1 VSGTLLAAGGTVEVF
16 ALPVFRRF
24 VRIAALASGLFLG
37 TPTLAAAA
45 PAAASANYTVKSGD
59 TLSGIA
65 SRFGVSLKSLL
76 QANAMTAKA
85 VIRPGQVLKV
95 PTDAAAALS
104 PTGNLPTD
112 INTAEK
118 RALIPLF
125 RASAKEAG
133 VSVDLLM
140 ALAYTESRWTQG
152 ARSTDRAVGVGQLLP
167 STSRYISGSIMHE
180 PGLDPR
186 NLQDNLRMTSHY
198 LRYLITAFPG
208 NGEQALAAYFEG
220 ETSVRQSG
228 PSRSGLQ
235 YARKILTRRVM
246 FLNPA

>member
-1 VSGTLLAAGGTVEVF
+1 
-16 ALPVFRRF
+16 LPVFRRF
-24 VRIAALASGLFLG
+24 VRIAALASGLLLG

-45 PAAASANYTVKSGD
+45 PAAATSNYTVKSGD
-59 TLSGIA
+59 TLMGIA

-76 QANAMTAKA
+76 QANALTAKT

-95 PTDAAAALS
+95 PTDVAVPLAA
-104 PTGNLPTD
+104 TGELPAD

-133 VSVDLLM
+133 VSIDLLM
-140 ALAYTESRWTQG
+140 SLAYSESRWSQG
-152 ARSTDRAVGVGQLLP
+152 ARSVDRAVGVGQLVP
-167 STSRYISGSIMHE
+167 RTSRYISTSIMHE

-186 NLQDNLRMTSHY
+186 NLQDNLRMTAHY

-220 ETSVRQSG
+220 EMLVSRSG
-228 PSRSGLQ
+228 ASRSGLQ

-246 FLNPA
+246 FLNAA

>member
-1 VSGTLLAAGGTVEVF
+1 VGGTLLAAGGTVEVF

-24 VRIAALASGLFLG
+24 VRIAALASGLLLG

-45 PAAASANYTVKSGD
+45 PAAASSNYTVKSGD

-76 QANAMTAKA
+76 QANAMTAKT

-95 PTDAAAALS
+95 PTDVAAALS
-104 PTGNLPTD
+104 AGELPSD

-125 RASAKEAG
+125 RAAANEAG

-152 ARSTDRAVGVGQLLP
+152 ARSADRAVGVGQLLP

-220 ETSVRQSG
+220 ETSVRRSG
-228 PSRSGLQ
+228 PSRPGLQ

-246 FLNPA
+246 FLNAA

>member
-1 VSGTLLAAGGTVEVF
+1 MGSTLLAAGGSVEVF
-16 ALPVFRRF
+16 ALPLFRRLIR
-24 VRIAALASGLFLG
+24 VAALASGLFLG

-65 SRFGVSLKSLL
+65 SRFGVSLRSLL
-76 QANAMTAKA
+76 QANTITAKS

-95 PTDAAAALS
+95 PTDVVAPSS
-104 PTGNLPTD
+104 PTGVLPSD

-152 ARSTDRAVGVGQLLP
+152 ARSADRAVGVGQLLP
-167 STSRYISGSIMHE
+167 RTSRYISGSIMDE

-186 NLQDNLRMTSHY
+186 NLRDNLRMTAHY
-198 LRYLITAFPG
+198 LRYLIVAFPG

-220 ETSVRQSG
+220 ESSVRRSG
-228 PSRSGLQ
+228 PSRSGRQ

-246 FLNPA
+246 FLNAA

>member
-1 VSGTLLAAGGTVEVF
+1 VGGTLLAAGGTVEVF

-24 VRIAALASGLFLG
+24 VRIAALASGLLLG

-45 PAAASANYTVKSGD
+45 PAAASSNYTVKSGD

-76 QANAMTAKA
+76 QANAMTAKT

-95 PTDAAAALS
+95 PTDVAAALS
-104 PTGNLPTD
+104 AGELPSD

-125 RASAKEAG
+125 RAAANEAG

-152 ARSTDRAVGVGQLLP
+152 ARSADRAVGVGQLLP

-180 PGLDPR
+180 PRLDPR

-220 ETSVRQSG
+220 ETSVRRYG
-228 PSRSGLQ
+228 PSRPGLQ

-246 FLNPA
+246 FLNAA

>member
-1 VSGTLLAAGGTVEVF
+1 VGGTLLAAGGTVEVF

-24 VRIAALASGLFLG
+24 VRIAALASGLLLG

-45 PAAASANYTVKSGD
+45 PAAASSNYTVKSGD

-76 QANAMTAKA
+76 QANAMTAKT

-95 PTDAAAALS
+95 PTDVAAALS
-104 PTGNLPTD
+104 AGELPSD

-125 RASAKEAG
+125 RAAANEAG

-152 ARSTDRAVGVGQLLP
+152 ARSADRAVGVGQLLP

-180 PGLDPR
+180 PRLDPR

-220 ETSVRQSG
+220 ETSVRRSG
-228 PSRSGLQ
+228 PSRPGLQ

-246 FLNPA
+246 FLNAA

>member
-1 VSGTLLAAGGTVEVF
+1 V
-16 ALPVFRRF
+16 LPVFRRF
-24 VRIAALASGLFLG
+24 VRIAALVSGLFLI
-37 TPTLAAAA
+37 TPTVAAAA
-45 PAAASANYTVKSGD
+45 PAATSSSYAVKSGD

-65 SRFGVSLKSLL
+65 SRFGVSLTRLL
-76 QANAMTAKA
+76 QANAMTAKT

-95 PTDAAAALS
+95 PTDVAAPLS
-104 PTGNLPTD
+104 ATGQLPSD

-140 ALAYTESRWTQG
+140 SLAYTESRWTQG
-152 ARSTDRAVGVGQLLP
+152 ARSADRAVGVGQLLP
-167 STSRYISGSIMHE
+167 STSRYISGSIMRE
-180 PGLDPR
+180 SGLDPHILR
-186 NLQDNLRMTSHY
+186 DNLRMTAHY
-198 LRYLITAFPG
+198 LRYLIVTFPG
-208 NGEQALAAYFEG
+208 NGERALAAYFEG
-220 ETSVRQSG
+220 ETFVRRSG

-246 FLNPA
+246 FLNAA

>member
-1 VSGTLLAAGGTVEVF
+1 V
-16 ALPVFRRF
+16 LPVFRRF

-45 PAAASANYTVKSGD
+45 PAAASSNYTVKSGD

-65 SRFGVSLKSLL
+65 SRFGLSLKTLL
-76 QANAMTAKA
+76 QANALTAKT

-95 PTDAAAALS
+95 PTQVAAPLS
-104 PTGNLPTD
+104 AGGLPSD
-112 INTAEK
+112 INNAEK

-152 ARSTDRAVGVGQLLP
+152 ARSPDRAVGVGQLLP
-167 STSRYISGSIMHE
+167 STSRYISGSIMRE
-180 PGLDPR
+180 PGLNPR
-186 NLQDNLRMTSHY
+186 NLQDNLRMTAHY
-198 LRYLITAFPG
+198 LRYLITTFPG
-208 NGEQALAAYFEG
+208 NGEKALAAYFEG
-220 ETSVRQSG
+220 ETSVRRSG

-246 FLNPA
+246 FLNAA

>member
-1 VSGTLLAAGGTVEVF
+1 M
-16 ALPVFRRF
+16 LPVFCRF
-24 VRIAALASGLFLG
+24 VRIAALATGLLLG
-37 TPTLAAAA
+37 TPTSAAAA
-45 PAAASANYTVKSGD
+45 PLAASSNYTVKSGD
-59 TLSGIA
+59 TMSGIA
-65 SRFGVSLKSLL
+65 SRFGVALKSLL
-76 QANAMTAKA
+76 QANAMTAKT

-95 PTDAAAALS
+95 PTDVAAHLS
-104 PTGNLPTD
+104 PTGELPSD
-112 INTAEK
+112 IDTAEK

-140 ALAYTESRWTQG
+140 ALAYTESRWIQG

-167 STSRYISGSIMHE
+167 STSRYISGSIMGE
-180 PGLDPR
+180 PGLNAR
-186 NLQDNLRMTSHY
+186 NLQDNLRMTAHY
-198 LRYLITAFPG
+198 LRYLITTFPG

-220 ETSVRQSG
+220 ETFVRRSG

-246 FLNPA
+246 FLNAA